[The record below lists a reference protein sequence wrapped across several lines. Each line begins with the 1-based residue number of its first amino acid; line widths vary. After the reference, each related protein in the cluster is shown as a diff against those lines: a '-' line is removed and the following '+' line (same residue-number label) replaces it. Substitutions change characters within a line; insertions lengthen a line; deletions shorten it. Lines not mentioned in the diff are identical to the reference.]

1 MSIYGTMNR
10 KNTNT
15 VNNTNTDFVSEAA
28 ILTEDTIVVVE
39 GYEESLV
46 EAIIMGTYIEEKAT
60 FSFLPRFRE
69 KENYKEL
76 ANTIEDAEDLLNSEG
91 KSTETGLH
99 KFGKIAL
106 RLLDLYYNVG
116 SVISL
121 ISCVTIV
128 GIIPHLISRLIEYA
142 IQLGK
147 HAVAESYT
155 DKCIRKLTSL
165 KKEVKDSKKE
175 AQIQKQID
183 KLTEMKENLNKY

>member
-1 MSIYGTMNR
+1 MSIYGTMN
-10 KNTNT
+10 KKIS
-15 VNNTNTDFVSEAA
+15 NTDFVSEAA

-39 GYEESLV
+39 GYEDCLT

-60 FSFLPRFRE
+60 FSFLPRFSE

-91 KSTETGLH
+91 KSSETGLH

-128 GIIPHLISRLIEYA
+128 GIIPHLIARLIEYA

-147 HAVAESYT
+147 HDVAESYT
-155 DKCIRKLTSL
+155 DKCIRKLTNL

-183 KLTEMKENLNKY
+183 KLVEMKKNINKD